1 MQTVDNGRMVG
12 AISKRTH
19 CTGTCMSQ
27 YDVQLQASICLQSI
41 VILFEHRGEGT
52 NLEFGKR
59 CNAYRT
65 LDLFLLR
72 NGDNCPHFAAPS
84 CGRAVADSQNFW
96 RLEVRTLF
104 CRSNR
109 PSSGPCVAVFI
120 PCVCVSACL
129 RVCPVSNSFL
139 ITPRIGT
146 KLVSVDR

>member
-1 MQTVDNGRMVG
+1 MVG

-96 RLEVRTLF
+96 RRHRTGGLWRTRKTF
-104 CRSNR
+104 GASNEN
-109 PSSGPCVAVFI
+109 A
-120 PCVCVSACL
+120 
-129 RVCPVSNSFL
+129 FL
-139 ITPRIGT
+139 
-146 KLVSVDR
+146 

>member
-12 AISKRTH
+12 AR
-19 CTGTCMSQ
+19 TGTCMSQ
-27 YDVQLQASICLQSI
+27 YEVQLQASICLQSI

-59 CNAYRT
+59 CPDFT
-65 LDLFLLR
+65 
-72 NGDNCPHFAAPS
+72 APS

-109 PSSGPCVAVFI
+109 LSNTNGGEYVPKLAISPALRWRSSERARKRISQNQLAPSRFFQNFRCDQTH
-120 PCVCVSACL
+120 
-129 RVCPVSNSFL
+129 N
-139 ITPRIGT
+139 
-146 KLVSVDR
+146 